1 MISRVFPVGV
11 GEILLKLVVAA
22 ALGGLIGLERETHGR
37 PAGLRTNILVCVGAA
52 LVMAVARAASSGVV
66 DPGRAMAGVVTG
78 IGFLGAGAIIKMG
91 NIVRGLTTA
100 ACIWL
105 VAALGIAVGQG
116 LFVLAAITTGVAL
129 FVLVVVD
136 KLSRAIPAVTYHT
149 VTVVTDAED
158 FAGLS
163 RACRGRIEERGVRVL
178 ATEVRGNAGGAT
190 ELIYHVRVKG
200 KADVEKLVKDLLACP
215 HVRSASWEDFRG

>member
-1 MISRVFPVGV
+1 MGI
-11 GEILLKLVVAA
+11 GEILLKLMVAA
-22 ALGGLIGLERETHGR
+22 VLGGLIGFERETHGR

-52 LVMAVARAASSGVV
+52 LVMAVAKATSSGVV

-116 LFVLAAITTGVAL
+116 LFVLAALTTGVAL

-136 KLSRAIPAVTYHT
+136 KLSHAIPAVTYHT
-149 VTVVTDAED
+149 VTVVTDADNFTE
-158 FAGLS
+158 LS
-163 RACRGRIEERGVRVL
+163 RTCRKRIEEKGVRVL
-178 ATEVRGNAGGAT
+178 AAEVKGNADGKA
-190 ELIYHVRVKG
+190 ELVYHVRVKG
-200 KADVEKLVKDLLACP
+200 KAGVEKLVKDLLSLP
-215 HVRSASWEDFRG
+215 HVRAASWEDFRA

>member
-1 MISRVFPVGV
+1 MEV

-22 ALGGLIGLERETHGR
+22 VLGGLIGLERETHGR

-52 LVMAVARAASSGVV
+52 LVMAVARTASSGVV

-136 KLSRAIPAVTYHT
+136 RFSRAIPAVTYHT
-149 VTVVTDAED
+149 VTVVADAPD
-158 FAGLS
+158 FTELS
-163 RACRGRIEERGVRVL
+163 AACRARIEEKGVRVL
-178 ATEVRGNAGGAT
+178 AAEVKGRADGVT
-190 ELIYHVRVKG
+190 ELVYHVRVKG
-200 KADVEKLVKDLLACP
+200 KAGVERLVKDLLALP

>member
-1 MISRVFPVGV
+1 MGV
-11 GEILLKLVVAA
+11 GDIFLKLLVAA

-52 LVMAVARAASSGVV
+52 LVMAVARTSSSGVV

-116 LFVLAAITTGVAL
+116 LFVLASITTGVAL

-136 KLSRAIPAVTYHT
+136 HLSRAIPAVTYHT
-149 VTVVTDAED
+149 VTVVTDAPD
-158 FAGLS
+158 FTELS
-163 RACRGRIEERGVRVL
+163 ATCRERIEEKGVRVL
-178 ATEVRGNAGGAT
+178 AAEVRSEVAGKT

-200 KADVEKLVKDLLACP
+200 KAGVETLVKDLLALP
-215 HVRSASWEDFRG
+215 QVSAASWEDFRG

>member
-1 MISRVFPVGV
+1 M
-11 GEILLKLVVAA
+11 KLVVAA
-22 ALGGLIGLERETHGR
+22 TLGGLIGFERETHGR

-52 LVMAVARAASSGVV
+52 LVMAVAKPSGSGVV

-116 LFVLAAITTGVAL
+116 LFALAAITTGIAL

-136 KLSRAIPAVTYHT
+136 KLGRAIPAVTYHT
-149 VTVVTDAED
+149 VTVVSEAPD
-158 FAGLS
+158 FTELS
-163 RACRGRIEERGVRVL
+163 AVCRERIEEKGVRVL
-178 ATEVRGNAGGAT
+178 AAEVKGDAEGRT

-200 KADVEKLVKDLLACP
+200 EPGVERLVKDLLALP

>member
-1 MISRVFPVGV
+1 MGV
-11 GEILLKLVVAA
+11 GEIMLKLVVAA

-52 LVMAVARAASSGVV
+52 LVMAVARTASSGVV

-129 FVLVVVD
+129 FVLVVID

-149 VTVVTDAED
+149 VTVVADAPD
-158 FAGLS
+158 FTELS
-163 RACRGRIEERGVRVL
+163 VACRERIEEKGVRVL
-178 ATEVRGNAGGAT
+178 AAEVKGRADGST
-190 ELIYHVRVKG
+190 ELVYHVRVKG
-200 KADVEKLVKDLLACP
+200 KAGVEKLVKDLLALP

>member
-1 MISRVFPVGV
+1 MTL
-11 GEILLKLVVAA
+11 EIFLKLVVAA
-22 ALGGLIGLERETHGR
+22 ALGGLIGLEREAHGR
-37 PAGLRTNILVCVGAA
+37 PAGLRTNILVCVGAT

-116 LFVLAAITTGVAL
+116 LYVLAAITTGVAL

-136 KLSRAIPAVTYHT
+136 RFSRAIPAVTYHT
-149 VTVVTDAED
+149 VTVVTDAPD
-158 FAGLS
+158 FTELS
-163 RACRGRIEERGVRVL
+163 RACRERIEEKGVRVL
-178 ATEVRGNAGGAT
+178 AAEVKSEAGGET
-190 ELIYHVRVKG
+190 QLIYHVRVKG
-200 KADVEKLVKDLLACP
+200 ETAVERLVKDLLALP
-215 HVRSASWEDFRG
+215 QVKAASWEDFRG

>member
-1 MISRVFPVGV
+1 MGV
-11 GEILLKLVVAA
+11 GEVLLKLVVAA
-22 ALGGLIGLERETHGR
+22 TLGGLIGFERETHGR

-52 LVMAVARAASSGVV
+52 LVMAVAKTSGSGVV

-100 ACIWL
+100 ASIWL

-116 LFVLAAITTGVAL
+116 LFALAAITTGIAL

-136 KLSRAIPAVTYHT
+136 KLGRAIPAVTYHT
-149 VTVVTDAED
+149 VTVVSEAPD
-158 FAGLS
+158 FTELS
-163 RACRGRIEERGVRVL
+163 AVCRERIEEKGVRVL
-178 ATEVRGNAGGAT
+178 AAEVKGDAEGRT

-200 KADVEKLVKDLLACP
+200 EPGVERLVKDLLALP

>member
-1 MISRVFPVGV
+1 MGV
-11 GEILLKLVVAA
+11 GEVLLKLVVAA
-22 ALGGLIGLERETHGR
+22 TLGGLIGFERETHGR

-52 LVMAVARAASSGVV
+52 LVMAVAKTSGSGVV

-116 LFVLAAITTGVAL
+116 LFALAAITTGIAL

-136 KLSRAIPAVTYHT
+136 KLGRAIPAVTYHT
-149 VTVVTDAED
+149 VTVVSEAPD
-158 FAGLS
+158 FTELS
-163 RACRGRIEERGVRVL
+163 AVCRERIEEKGVRVL
-178 ATEVRGNAGGAT
+178 AAEVKGDAEGRT

-200 KADVEKLVKDLLACP
+200 EPGVERLVKDLLALP

>member
-1 MISRVFPVGV
+1 M
-11 GEILLKLVVAA
+11 KLVVAA
-22 ALGGLIGLERETHGR
+22 TLGGLIGFERETHGR

-52 LVMAVARAASSGVV
+52 LVMAVAKTSGSGVV

-116 LFVLAAITTGVAL
+116 LFALAAITTGIAL

-136 KLSRAIPAVTYHT
+136 KLGRAIPAVTYHT
-149 VTVVTDAED
+149 VTVVSEAPD
-158 FAGLS
+158 FTELS
-163 RACRGRIEERGVRVL
+163 AVCRERIEEKGVRVL
-178 ATEVRGNAGGAT
+178 AAEVKGDAEGRT
-190 ELIYHVRVKG
+190 ELIYHVRAKG
-200 KADVEKLVKDLLACP
+200 EPGVERLVKDLLALP
-215 HVRSASWEDFRG
+215 HVRSASWENFRG

>member
-1 MISRVFPVGV
+1 MGI

-22 ALGGLIGLERETHGR
+22 VLGGLIGLERETHGR

-116 LFVLAAITTGVAL
+116 LFVLAAVTTGVAL
-129 FVLVVVD
+129 FVLVVID

-149 VTVVTDAED
+149 VTVVSEAPD
-158 FAGLS
+158 FTELS
-163 RACRGRIEERGVRVL
+163 AACRERIEEKGVRVL
-178 ATEVRGNAGGAT
+178 AAEVKGDAEGRT

-200 KADVEKLVKDLLACP
+200 EAGVERLVKDLLALP
-215 HVRSASWEDFRG
+215 HVRAASWEDFRG

>member
-1 MISRVFPVGV
+1 MGIVEVLAK
-11 GEILLKLVVAA
+11 LLLAA
-22 ALGGLIGLERETHGR
+22 VLGGVIGLERETHGR

-52 LVMAVARAASSGVV
+52 LVMAVAKTASSGVV
-66 DPGRAMAGVVTG
+66 DPGRAMAGVLTG

-116 LFVLAAITTGVAL
+116 LFLLATVTTGVAL

-136 KLSRAIPAVTYHT
+136 RASRAIPAVTYHT
-149 VTVVTDAED
+149 VTVAAETGD
-158 FAGLS
+158 FRGLAQ
-163 RACRGRIEERGVRVL
+163 ACRKRIEEKGVRAL
-178 ATEVRGNAGGAT
+178 ATEVAVGADGKA
-190 ELIYHVRVKG
+190 ELVYHVRVKG
-200 KADVEKLVKDLLACP
+200 QVKVEELVRDLLSLPQVHA
-215 HVRSASWEDFRG
+215 ASWKDFRA